1 MSEKKYEESVEK
13 ALSNNYIPK
22 SKAYIPKSKAKD
34 LPTINPIEKD
44 LQESLKKLKENL
56 EVFYKK
62 SSEKFKFIEAVGLIP
77 QQASKKIEEEYLIP
91 EEEAKQNLIHVLVLI
106 PEEKFKEIQKTKIEL
121 IKIAKEID
129 KKIWIHLMTPVDLW
143 NLCLDSKYEII
154 EAISMSFPIYDKG
167 LLGALRVTQLHK
179 TFVLKKFEKY
189 VTSYVF
195 FGSLVRGEAKSTS
208 DIDVGIII
216 DDTDVK
222 KMPRLELK
230 EKLRAII
237 FQYIEEACAIA
248 GVKNVLNV
256 QVWLLTEFWEGVKDA
271 NPVFFTFIRDGI
283 PLYDRGTFL
292 PWKSLLK
299 MGKIKPTPEALDMFM
314 LSGDRLEENVNRRLL
329 DIVVIDLYWG
339 VIMPTQ
345 GILMLYGL
353 APPTTRE
360 TVRLFREIIVEK
372 EKLLD
377 KKYADI
383 VEEIMIKYYKGYEH
397 GKIKKVTGKEL
408 DDLFNKALDYLK
420 KLKEIRKKIE
430 TRVQKKSIEEV
441 YEQVF
446 GMLEALLKIKG
457 EKEIIKKFE
466 EDFVKVGKMPKRFLD
481 SLVYISKVRKE
492 VLEEKKKKNVLKD
505 LMTGKEINEVEQ
517 ARKLANEIINYLIEY
532 SQRFDF
538 LSMDRKRFVIK
549 GTKKEIFFLN
559 NTFLVD
565 GEKIKVVKE
574 GKILDSS
581 LEELN
586 RQLEEKSNKNSIN
599 IKDLEILKK
608 ELDGFELEY

>member
-1 MSEKKYEESVEK
+1 MATKKQEESVEN
-13 ALSNNYIPK
+13 SVSENYIPK
-22 SKAYIPKSKAKD
+22 SKIGD
-34 LPTINPIEKD
+34 LPTINPLEKEV
-44 LQESLKKLKENL
+44 QEAMKKIKEGL
-56 EVFYKK
+56 EKFQKQAC
-62 SSEKFKFIEAVGLIP
+62 EKFKFIEAIGLIP
-77 QQASKKIEEEYLIP
+77 QQTSKKIEEEYLIS
-91 EEEAKQNLIHVLVLI
+91 EEDTKKELIHVLVVI
-106 PEEKFKEIQKTKIEL
+106 PEEQFKEIQKIKIEL
-121 IKIAKEID
+121 IKIAKEIEQR
-129 KKIWIHLMTPVDLW
+129 IWIHLLTPVDLW
-143 NLCLDSKYEII
+143 NLCLDSKYDII
-154 EAISMSFPIYDKG
+154 EAMAMSFPIYDKG
-167 LLGALRVTQLHK
+167 ILGALRVTQLHK

-195 FGSLVRGEAKSTS
+195 FGSLVRGEAKPTS
-208 DIDVGIII
+208 DVDVGIII

-237 FQYIEEACAIA
+237 FQYIQEATAIA
-248 GVKNVLNV
+248 SVKNVLNV

-292 PWKSLLK
+292 PWKSLLR

-314 LSGDRLEENVNRRLL
+314 ASGDRLEENVNRRIL

-383 VEEIMIKYYKGYEH
+383 AEEIMIKYYKGYEH
-397 GKIKKVTGKEL
+397 GKIKKVSGREL
-408 DDLFNKALDYLK
+408 EDLFNKSLDYLK

-430 TRVQKKSIEEV
+430 ARVQKKSIAEV

-446 GMLEALLKIKG
+446 GMLESLLKVKG
-457 EKEIIKKFE
+457 EKKILKRFE
-466 EDFVKVGKMPKRFLD
+466 KEFINEGRMPKRFLE
-481 SLVYISKVRKE
+481 SLEYISKVKKE
-492 VLEEKKKKNVLKD
+492 ILEEKKKKDVPKD

-517 ARKLANEIINYLIEY
+517 ARKLANEIINALIEY
-532 SQRFDF
+532 SQRCEF
-538 LSMDRKRFVIK
+538 LSLDRKRFLIK
-549 GTKKEIFFLN
+549 GTKKEIFFLK
-559 NTFLVD
+559 NTFLIE
-565 GEKIKVVKE
+565 GEKVKIV
-574 GKILDSS
+574 KDQKLLDSS
-581 LEELN
+581 FEELN
-586 RQLEEKSNKNSIN
+586 KQIEEKSQKTEIN
-599 IKDLEILKK
+599 LRDLEVLKK
-608 ELDGFELEY
+608 EIGEFELEY

>member
-1 MSEKKYEESVEK
+1 MVEKKDKDSVEK
-13 ALSNNYIPK
+13 NLSENYIPK
-22 SKAYIPKSKAKD
+22 SKTGN
-34 LPTINPIEKD
+34 LPTINPIDKKT
-44 LQESLKKLKENL
+44 QEEMNKIKNSLDRFQKEAC
-56 EVFYKK
+56 
-62 SSEKFKFIEAVGLIP
+62 EKFKFVEAVGLIP

-91 EEEAKQNLIHVLVLI
+91 EEEAKKDLIHLLVVI
-106 PEEKFKEIQKTKIEL
+106 PEEKFKEIEKIKLDL
-121 IKIAKEID
+121 IKIAKEIEPR
-129 KKIWIHLMTPVDLW
+129 IWIHLLTPVDLW
-143 NLCLDSKYEII
+143 NLCLDSKYDII
-154 EAISMSFPIYDKG
+154 EAMAMSFPIYDKG
-167 LLGALRVTQLHK
+167 ILGALRVTQLHK

-195 FGSLVRGEAKSTS
+195 FGSLVRGEAKPTS
-208 DIDVGIII
+208 DVDVGIII

-237 FQYIEEACAIA
+237 FQYIQEATAIA

-271 NPVFFTFIRDGI
+271 NPVFFTFIRDGV

-292 PWKSLLK
+292 PWKSLLR

-314 LSGDRLEENVNRRLL
+314 ASGDRLEENVNRRIL

-339 VIMPTQ
+339 IIMPTQ

-383 VEEIMIKYYKGYEH
+383 AEEIMIKYYKGYEH
-397 GKIKKVTGKEL
+397 GKIKKVSGKEL
-408 DDLFNKALDYLK
+408 DDLFNKALEYLK

-430 TRVQKKSIEEV
+430 ARIQKKTIEEV
-441 YEQVF
+441 YNHVF
-446 GMLEALLKIKG
+446 GMLESLLNVKG
-457 EKEIIKKFE
+457 EKESLKKFE
-466 EDFVKVGKMPKRFLD
+466 EDFIKQGKMPQRFLD
-481 SLVYISKVRKE
+481 SLKYIARIRKE
-492 VLEEKKKKNVLKD
+492 ILEEKKKKNVPKD

-517 ARKLANEIINYLIEY
+517 ARKLSNEIINSLIEY
-532 SQRFDF
+532 SQRCDF
-538 LSMDRKRFVIK
+538 LSLDRKRFLIK
-549 GTKKEIFFLN
+549 GTKKEIFFLK
-559 NTFLVD
+559 NTFLID
-565 GEKIKVVKE
+565 EEKVKVVKDR
-574 GKILDSS
+574 KILDSS
-581 LEELN
+581 IEEL
-586 RQLEEKSNKNSIN
+586 EKEIQETKNQRTSVN
-599 IKDLEILKK
+599 LKDLEVLKK
-608 ELDGFELEY
+608 ELGDFELEY